1 MDVFIPEEYVV
12 RRRIERKVAAS
23 AGNGNR
29 DSSSSVGSGSESAG
43 RRIDIKEKKVR
54 VGAGQALRLEN
65 SDHITVSTGVGSD
78 INVVF
83 SCFSA

>member
-29 DSSSSVGSGSESAG
+29 NSSSSVGSGSESAG
-43 RRIDIKEKKVR
+43 RRMEIKEKKAR
-54 VGAGQALRLEN
+54 AGEGQALRLEN
-65 SDHITVSTGVGSD
+65 SDHFTVPIGVGSD